1 VTQIILASGSATRF
15 TVLRDAGVQ
24 FSVER
29 PQVDEASII
38 ESLVAEKAK
47 PRDVADLLAEL
58 KSVQISN
65 RRVGALVIGADQ
77 VLSLGP
83 RIFQKPG
90 NCAAAREQLLALR
103 GKTHTLSSAV
113 CMSREG
119 SVIWREVRE
128 AQLSMRNFSERF
140 LDAYLES
147 AGEDILGSVGAYQV
161 EKLGIQLFSR
171 IEGDHFTI
179 LGLPLISLLA
189 FLRTQGVLTE

>member
-1 VTQIILASGSATRF
+1 MTQIILASGSATRF
-15 TVLRDAGVQ
+15 AILRDAGVQ

-29 PQVDEASII
+29 PHVDEASII
-38 ESLVAEKAK
+38 ESLIAEKAR

-58 KSVQISN
+58 KSAQVSN
-65 RRVGALVIGADQ
+65 RHIGALVIGADQ
-77 VLSLGP
+77 VLSLGA

-90 NCAAAREQLLALR
+90 DRAVAREQLLALR
-103 GKTHTLSSAV
+103 GQTHTLSSAV
-113 CMSREG
+113 CLSREG

-128 AQLSMRNFSERF
+128 AQLTMRNFSERF
-140 LDAYLES
+140 LEAYLEL

-171 IEGDHFTI
+171 VEGDHYTI

-189 FLRTQGVLTE
+189 FLRTQGVLAE